1 MEKYLI
7 ISIIL
12 IIASF
17 VYLKLAI
24 KYNILDKP
32 NHRSSHKKITVRGGG
47 IIFTVSVL
55 LFFLLNEF
63 QYPFFF
69 LGIII
74 ISIVSFLDDIYTLSS
89 KIRVP
94 YQLLAIALAMYQI
107 GFSFIPLYTYLFAL
121 IIGFGIINMFNFM
134 DGINGITGMYS
145 LSVVLGLYAIN
156 YDQQIVNPDLIVYC
170 SISLLIFGFY
180 NFRKKALFFAG
191 DIGSI
196 AIGVIVFFIGMYLTI
211 YLKSPLILLLIIV
224 YGADVGNTVLYRKF
238 YTNENIFDAHRHHI
252 YQKLVDVKKK
262 SHIKVSLM
270 YAVTQSVINI
280 IVYKSYL
287 LDIQIQYMIFVTLVT
302 LFMFAYVYLFRKLK
316 A

>member
-32 NHRSSHKKITVRGGG
+32 NHRSSHTKITVRGGG
-47 IIFTVSVL
+47 IIFTISVL

-63 QYPFFF
+63 QYPYFFI
-69 LGIII
+69 GIMI
-74 ISIVSFLDDIYTLSS
+74 ISIISFLDDIYTLSS
-89 KIRVP
+89 RIRVP
-94 YQLLAIALAMYQI
+94 YQLLAIVLALYQI
-107 GFSFIPLYTYLFAL
+107 GFPFIPLYVYLFAL

-145 LSVVLGLYAIN
+145 LSVAFGLYAIN
-156 YDQQIVNPDLIVYC
+156 YGQQIVNPDLIVYS
-170 SISLLIFGFY
+170 SISILIFGFY

-196 AIGVIVFFIGMYLTI
+196 ALGVLIFFIGMYLTI
-211 YLKSPLILLLIIV
+211 SLKSPLILLLIIV

-252 YQKLVDVKKK
+252 YQKLVDVKKF
-262 SHIKVSLM
+262 SHIKVSII
-270 YAVTQSVINI
+270 YAVTQVMINI
-280 IVYKSYL
+280 IIYKSYL
-287 LDIQIQYMIFVTLVT
+287 LDIRIQYMIFVTLVT
-302 LFMFAYVYLFRKLK
+302 LFMFVYVYLFRKLK
-316 A
+316 V